1 MYRFKGRQYM
11 ISGVDISVGDD
22 LGRLLIVISFVCSLP
37 RLRQCAEMAFKN
49 QSKHLKKK
57 KKKRKTTFLR
67 IKWQLQTFFFCCW
80 SLPSNL
86 GQTKRDG
93 SLFFFQTHVSLCRK
107 LLFSIQCI
115 RWLAIPLS
123 LYR

>member
-57 KKKRKTTFLR
+57 KKKKRKY
-67 IKWQLQTFFFCCW
+67 
-80 SLPSNL
+80 
-86 GQTKRDG
+86 
-93 SLFFFQTHVSLCRK
+93 LFHSK
-107 LLFSIQCI
+107 LKI
-115 RWLAIPLS
+115 
-123 LYR
+123 